1 MWNKH
6 IKRGILQQRLLQSWA
21 RMILLVDAD
30 SLIFASCY
38 RKRETP
44 DENPYFEKLSDASDK
59 FNEQLMGIVNHLED
73 FYDIDK
79 VIIFNGSKG
88 NFRKLITKKYK
99 ANRKDAQI
107 PPLLNEMHQ
116 WVKDNHNSV
125 YGYGVETDD
134 MVARYWNDL
143 SKEFGRDEVMI
154 VSIDKDYK
162 QFPCLMYNY
171 HYKHK
176 QVLDISEDEALY
188 NFYEQM
194 IIGDSADNV
203 NYFRGRG
210 FAEKYLADCKSHYQY
225 TKRMYKLFKE
235 EYKGKAKQRYIECY
249 NLLKLRT
256 NYCNTIYNGLN
267 KGGALI
273 LCEKIYQENGLLQE
287 ILTFTH
293 YEHKCKEFTEL
304 EIIKKEK
311 DLRFIMKPN
320 SFKQNIELLNNSGFT
335 NITTFWQ
342 SYNFIGLIAIK

>member
-1 MWNKH
+1 
-6 IKRGILQQRLLQSWA
+6 
-21 RMILLVDAD
+21 MILLVDAD

-44 DENPYFEKLSDASDK
+44 DDNPHFEKLSDASDK

-99 ANRKDAQI
+99 ANRKDSQI
-107 PPLLNEMHQ
+107 PPLLNDMHQ

-143 SKEFGRDEVMI
+143 SKEFGRNEVMI

-171 HYKHK
+171 HYKHR
-176 QVLDISEDEALY
+176 VVYDITEEEALY

-203 NYFRGRG
+203 NYFKGKAKK
-210 FAEKYLADCKSHYQY
+210 FAEKYLADCNSHYQY
-225 TKRMYKLFKE
+225 TKRMYQLFKQ

-256 NYCNTIYNGLN
+256 
-267 KGGALI
+267 
-273 LCEKIYQENGLLQE
+273 
-287 ILTFTH
+287 
-293 YEHKCKEFTEL
+293 
-304 EIIKKEK
+304 
-311 DLRFIMKPN
+311 D
-320 SFKQNIELLNNSGFT
+320 
-335 NITTFWQ
+335 
-342 SYNFIGLIAIK
+342 